1 MSELAVALLF
11 AALLTPSSAPV
22 ATPTPVSAQ
31 STPAQGRAEHAANAG
46 RDVRDPQ
53 PTDKR
58 VAEGSQDV
66 KPSAIAQAPASA
78 K

>member
-22 ATPTPVSAQ
+22 VTPAPVSAQ
-31 STPAQGRAEHAANAG
+31 PTTAQSLTEHSAKAG

-53 PTDKR
+53 PADAR
-58 VAEGSQDV
+58 VAKDSQDV
-66 KPSAIAQAPASA
+66 KQSAIAQAPAGA

>member
-22 ATPTPVSAQ
+22 ATPATVSAQ
-31 STPAQGRAEHAANAG
+31 PTAAHSDTENGAKSG
-46 RDVRDPQ
+46 QDVRDPQ
-53 PTDKR
+53 SRDKR
-58 VAEGSQDV
+58 VAGGNADA
-66 KPSAIAQAPASA
+66 KPSTIAQAPAAA